1 MSQPAE
7 MKKGTSVPHFAEEF
21 VASVPIRRRPGQ
33 GGPFRRRQ
41 AHRPDFL
48 RCPDSGRR
56 RQPRKCRFFGTTGAM
71 PRIPLTISPFW
82 LSLLP
87 SRFFH
92 LAFELI
98 PFPCFAAGGPPLNR
112 QCGRIGRE
120 IVPLDDS
127 TIPLR
132 FPCSRKEDIG
142 RGKPLVNGQ
151 KGEW

>member
-1 MSQPAE
+1 
-7 MKKGTSVPHFAEEF
+7 
-21 VASVPIRRRPGQ
+21 
-33 GGPFRRRQ
+33 
-41 AHRPDFL
+41 
-48 RCPDSGRR
+48 
-56 RQPRKCRFFGTTGAM
+56 M